1 MVCLGNKYFH
11 YKKKICNCVQWWM
24 LTRFTVVIISQY
36 TNVKPSCCMLET
48 SILLGQLQLNSKN
61 AYNHMQSFIILTPTI
76 SNTCT
81 AALILLESVC
91 SLFPTRLLFL
101 KLWMAFPHWLPAVTP
116 ARRHPHCWLSRSLQ
130 PGRSLCH
137 AHPPCP
143 LLVPTVNSP
152 SQGLHSAIP
161 FFPLAPAT
169 PRISRNKHINLVIAT
184 WNKRIPPYTH
194 TLLQR

>member
-11 YKKKICNCVQWWM
+11 YKKKICNCVRWWM

-48 SILLGQLQLNSKN
+48 NILLGQLQLNLKN

-91 SLFPTRLLFL
+91 SLFPTHLLFL
-101 KLWMAFPHWLPAVTP
+101 KTLNGLPALIPPAITP
-116 ARRHPHCWLSRSLQ
+116 IHRHPHWWLSWFLQ
-130 PGRSLCH
+130 PGCILCH
-137 AHPPCP
+137 THPPHP
-143 LLVPTVNSP
+143 LLVPTINSP
-152 SQGLHSAIP
+152 SQGLHSANH
-161 FFPLAPAT
+161 FFPGSCNSL
-169 PRISRNKHINLVIAT
+169 HFQEQ
-184 WNKRIPPYTH
+184 TH
-194 TLLQR
+194 